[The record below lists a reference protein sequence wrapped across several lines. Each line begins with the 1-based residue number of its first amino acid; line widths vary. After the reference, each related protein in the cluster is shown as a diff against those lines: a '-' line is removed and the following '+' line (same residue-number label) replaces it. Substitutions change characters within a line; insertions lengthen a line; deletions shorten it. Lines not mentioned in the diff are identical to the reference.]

1 MSLTITTIITDKQLL
16 GVADYLLVEI
26 ASDFSKDQ
34 MAFAGLVKKEFIEH
48 LITYPKFLKMVEENV
63 REYGP
68 DFVEE
73 PWDYGSCYL
82 REMEALYNH
91 VNEFARIMEDAERD
105 ETTQVELAEAITKLK
120 RAGYN
125 VWK

>member
-1 MSLTITTIITDKQLL
+1 MSITITINVSDKQLL
-16 GVADYLLVEI
+16 GVADYLLDDI
-26 ASDFSKDQ
+26 CSDFSKDQ
-34 MAFAGLVKKEFIEH
+34 MAFAGLNRKEFTEH

-63 REYGP
+63 KEYGP

-82 REMEALYNH
+82 REMDALYNH
-91 VNEFARIMEDAERD
+91 VQTFANIMEDAERD

-120 RAGYN
+120 RAGFN